1 MEHTFK
7 LIDGTFTQKEATE
20 ILINLYRSKI
30 QFHQMKQISSQER
43 LGIDDAYAQSKI
55 LQLQEAMDQLV
66 AILNTMDTVDR
77 KMSIES
83 QVQLRFVNNEA

>member
-1 MEHTFK
+1 MEHAFK
-7 LIDGTFTQKEATE
+7 LIDGIFTPKEASE
-20 ILINLYRSKI
+20 ILLNLYISKLK
-30 QFHQMKQISSQER
+30 FHQMKQFSSQER

-66 AILNTMDTVDR
+66 AILNTMDSVDH

-83 QVQLRFVNNEA
+83 HVQLRFVNNEA